1 MSHETN
7 PRLQSESLPGVS
19 QSAPVGAGLTDGII
33 AAVGSGMDTAN
44 KTNLGTGVD
53 IKPSHHS
60 STQLPDSQHISVDV
74 AAGMIASVRARAAHI
89 DAAEREQAYAF
100 VKQYARKH
108 RENFTVFSLL
118 VPRDLKLHVAAVYAF
133 CRAADDLADD
143 NARTPLERERAL
155 IRLRR
160 MREMLHEAVGEP
172 LAAAALP
179 ATVLSFSDGQP
190 AGLDAR
196 LHTAIACTIAEK
208 RLSLSLFD
216 RLLDAFE
223 YDQRV
228 TRHQTWQD
236 LIAYSA
242 NSANPVGQLVLQLH
256 GLCLEGD
263 TSRSAREMLAMSDA
277 ICTGLQLTNFW
288 QDVRRDLLE
297 RDRIYIPLADAGL
310 TGQQLGEWVDRPN
323 EPPVRRRMCDEV
335 LGLAQRTRVLFAEG
349 ADLPTKVPSRRLGW
363 MIWLFLKGGEETLS
377 EVERSKGITLWQRPT
392 LSTNQRLSLVLQAT
406 LSWLIGKR
414 PTTRR

>member
-1 MSHETN
+1 
-7 PRLQSESLPGVS
+7 
-19 QSAPVGAGLTDGII
+19 
-33 AAVGSGMDTAN
+33 
-44 KTNLGTGVD
+44 
-53 IKPSHHS
+53 
-60 STQLPDSQHISVDV
+60 
-74 AAGMIASVRARAAHI
+74 
-89 DAAEREQAYAF
+89 
-100 VKQYARKH
+100 
-108 RENFTVFSLL
+108 
-118 VPRDLKLHVAAVYAF
+118 
-133 CRAADDLADD
+133 
-143 NARTPLERERAL
+143 
-155 IRLRR
+155 

-179 ATVLSFSDGQP
+179 ATVLSFSDQQP

-223 YDQRV
+223 HDQRV

-236 LIAYSA
+236 LMAYSS

-263 TSRSAREMLAMSDA
+263 TSRRAREMLAMSDA

-310 TGQQLGEWVDRPN
+310 TGQQLGDWVDRPN

-349 ADLPTKVPSRRLGW
+349 ADLPAKVPSRRLGW

-377 EVERSKGITLWQRPT
+377 EVERSKGVTLWQRPT